1 MIIIPVVT
9 SNETLSAVGTIAVL
23 VFTILFLCLTYFE
36 VKYSIFSKRSVF
48 VMLLLWCL
56 LPTVVSFIIA
66 YFIVHLLSL
75 F

>member
-9 SNETLSAVGTIAVL
+9 SSEPLSAVGAISVL

-36 VKYSIFSKRSVF
+36 VKYNTFSKRSVL
-48 VMLLLWCL
+48 VMLLLWFI

-66 YFIVHLLSL
+66 YSIVSLLS
-75 F
+75 

>member
-9 SNETLSAVGTIAVL
+9 SNEPLSAVGSIAVL

-36 VKYSIFSKRSVF
+36 VKYNTFSKRSLL
-48 VMLLLWCL
+48 VMLLLWFI

-66 YFIVHLLSL
+66 YSIVSLLS
-75 F
+75 

>member
-9 SNETLSAVGTIAVL
+9 SSEPLSAVGAITVL

-36 VKYSIFSKRSVF
+36 VKDNTFSKRSVL
-48 VMLLLWCL
+48 VMLLLWFI

-66 YFIVHLLSL
+66 YSIVSLLS
-75 F
+75 

>member
-9 SNETLSAVGTIAVL
+9 SSEPLSAVGSIAVL

-48 VMLLLWCL
+48 VMLLLWFI

-66 YFIVHLLSL
+66 YFIVHLLS
-75 F
+75 

>member
-9 SNETLSAVGTIAVL
+9 SSEPLSAVGAISVL

-36 VKYSIFSKRSVF
+36 VKYNTFSKRSLL
-48 VMLLLWCL
+48 VMLLLWFI

-66 YFIVHLLSL
+66 YSIVSLLS
-75 F
+75 

>member
-9 SNETLSAVGTIAVL
+9 SSEPLSAVGAIAVL

-36 VKYSIFSKRSVF
+36 VKYNTFSKRSLL
-48 VMLLLWCL
+48 VMLLLWFI

-66 YFIVHLLSL
+66 YSIVSLLS
-75 F
+75 

>member
-9 SNETLSAVGTIAVL
+9 SSEPLSAVASIAVL

-36 VKYSIFSKRSVF
+36 VKYNTFSKRSLL
-48 VMLLLWCL
+48 VMLLLWFI

-66 YFIVHLLSL
+66 YSIVSLLS
-75 F
+75 

>member
-9 SNETLSAVGTIAVL
+9 SSEPLSAVGAITVL

-36 VKYSIFSKRSVF
+36 VKYNTFSKRSLL
-48 VMLLLWCL
+48 VMLLLWFI

-66 YFIVHLLSL
+66 YSIVSLLS
-75 F
+75 